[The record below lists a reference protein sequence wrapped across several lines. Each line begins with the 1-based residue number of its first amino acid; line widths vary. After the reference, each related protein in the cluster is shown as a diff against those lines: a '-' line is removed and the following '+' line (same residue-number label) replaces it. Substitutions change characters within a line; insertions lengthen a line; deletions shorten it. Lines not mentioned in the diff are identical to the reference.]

1 MSNSPNIIII
11 PEKDITNVVT
21 NIVLDVIYDP
31 KPADIIQISETTPGP
46 QGPQGI
52 KGDTG
57 EVGPQGLKGDKG
69 DPGEGSIP
77 GGSSGQLQF
86 NNNGVFDGV
95 SYVGTTQGH
104 LYFTPHTP
112 APPESNHLV
121 MFARK
126 IADRYLPAIVG
137 PSGLDTAL
145 QPLLARNKIAWFNP
159 PGNANTVQQHGMVTS
174 ATGTAT
180 AASIATTTIHTAIKR
195 LEYAVTTAST
205 SAVAGIRQTSLQ
217 YHTGS
222 LSNPYGGFMFITR
235 FGPSRGAAS
244 NATKRVWAGMT
255 SITTAPTDVNP
266 STWAVNGI
274 GVGADSTDV
283 NLQIMHRNG
292 ANVMTKID
300 TGIPKATLDATTMY
314 ELSIFT
320 TPKKSSVNV
329 QLIRLDDNLVFE
341 HEIFTN
347 LPSTS
352 QLLTWQI
359 WNSVGGTSSVIGV
372 SIASIYIET
381 DF

>member
-1 MSNSPNIIII
+1 
-11 PEKDITNVVT
+11 
-21 NIVLDVIYDP
+21 
-31 KPADIIQISETTPGP
+31 
-46 QGPQGI
+46 
-52 KGDTG
+52 
-57 EVGPQGLKGDKG
+57 
-69 DPGEGSIP
+69 
-77 GGSSGQLQF
+77 
-86 NNNGVFDGV
+86 
-95 SYVGTTQGH
+95 
-104 LYFTPHTP
+104 
-112 APPESNHLV
+112 

-126 IADRYLPAIVG
+126 IAGRYLPAIVG

-205 SAVAGIRQTSLQ
+205 NAVAGIRQTSLQ
-217 YHTGS
+217 YHIGS
-222 LSNPYGGFMFITR
+222 LSNPYGGFMFIAR
-235 FGPSRGAAS
+235 FGPSRGAAA
-244 NATKRVWAGMT
+244 NVTKRVWAGMT
-255 SITTAPTDVNP
+255 SLTTTPTDINP
-266 STWAVNGI
+266 SNWAVNGI

-283 NLQIMHRNG
+283 NLQIMHQNG

-341 HEIFTN
+341 YEILTN

>member
-1 MSNSPNIIII
+1 
-11 PEKDITNVVT
+11 
-21 NIVLDVIYDP
+21 
-31 KPADIIQISETTPGP
+31 
-46 QGPQGI
+46 
-52 KGDTG
+52 
-57 EVGPQGLKGDKG
+57 
-69 DPGEGSIP
+69 
-77 GGSSGQLQF
+77 
-86 NNNGVFDGV
+86 
-95 SYVGTTQGH
+95 
-104 LYFTPHTP
+104 
-112 APPESNHLV
+112 
-121 MFARK
+121 MFVRK

-159 PGNANTVQQHGMVTS
+159 PGNATTVHQHGMLTS
-174 ATGTAT
+174 ATGTVNGAT
-180 AASIATTTIHTAIKR
+180 VATMSIHTAMKR
-195 LEYAVTTAST
+195 LEYAATTAST
-205 SAVAGIRQTSLQ
+205 SAVAGIRQTTLQ
-217 YHTGS
+217 YHIGS

-255 SITTAPTDVNP
+255 SISAAPTDVNP
-266 STWAVNGI
+266 SLWAANGI
-274 GVGADSTDV
+274 GIGADSTDV

-292 ANVMTKID
+292 TSVMTKID
-300 TGIPKATLDATTMY
+300 TGIPKATSDATTMY

-329 QLIRLDDNLVFE
+329 QLIRLNDNLAFE
-341 HEIFTN
+341 HEISTN

-372 SIASIYIET
+372 SIASVYIET

>member
-1 MSNSPNIIII
+1 
-11 PEKDITNVVT
+11 
-21 NIVLDVIYDP
+21 
-31 KPADIIQISETTPGP
+31 
-46 QGPQGI
+46 
-52 KGDTG
+52 
-57 EVGPQGLKGDKG
+57 
-69 DPGEGSIP
+69 
-77 GGSSGQLQF
+77 
-86 NNNGVFDGV
+86 
-95 SYVGTTQGH
+95 
-104 LYFTPHTP
+104 
-112 APPESNHLV
+112 
-121 MFARK
+121 MFVRK

-159 PGNANTVQQHGMVTS
+159 PGNATTVHQHGMVTS

-205 SAVAGIRQTSLQ
+205 NAVAGIRQTSLQ
-217 YHTGS
+217 YHIGS
-222 LSNPYGGFMFITR
+222 LSNPYGGFMFIAR
-235 FGPSRGAAS
+235 FGPSRGAAA

-255 SITTAPTDVNP
+255 SITVAPTDVNP
-266 STWAVNGI
+266 STWATNGI
-274 GVGADSTDV
+274 GIGADSTDV

-292 ANVMTKID
+292 TSVMTKID
-300 TGIPKATLDATTMY
+300 TGIPKATLDTTTMY

-341 HEIFTN
+341 HEISTN

>member
-1 MSNSPNIIII
+1 
-11 PEKDITNVVT
+11 
-21 NIVLDVIYDP
+21 
-31 KPADIIQISETTPGP
+31 
-46 QGPQGI
+46 
-52 KGDTG
+52 
-57 EVGPQGLKGDKG
+57 
-69 DPGEGSIP
+69 
-77 GGSSGQLQF
+77 
-86 NNNGVFDGV
+86 
-95 SYVGTTQGH
+95 
-104 LYFTPHTP
+104 
-112 APPESNHLV
+112 

-137 PSGLDTAL
+137 PGGLDTAL

-159 PGNANTVQQHGMVTS
+159 PGNANTVHQHGMVTS

-180 AASIATTTIHTAIKR
+180 AASVATTTIHTAIRR

-222 LSNPYGGFMFITR
+222 LSDPYGGFMFIAR
-235 FGPSRGAAS
+235 FGPSRGAAA

-255 SITTAPTDVNP
+255 SLTSAPTDATNP
-266 STWAVNGI
+266 SNWAVNGI

-300 TGIPKATLDATTMY
+300 TGIPKATSDATTMY

-341 HEIFTN
+341 HEISTN

-359 WNSVGGTSSVIGV
+359 WNSVGGTSSVIGI